1 MNLRD
6 LELPDPQRDVASRF
20 LELCLADPRIV
31 AAFIGGSHA
40 RGQADEYSDLDLYF
54 VTTDEAYEDFVTD
67 KARFAHQLGRL
78 LFLEDFGEVH
88 GSLFVHENGTE
99 GEFWFG
105 RQSDFQAICRGPYTV
120 LFDRLDLL
128 EGGEFPAPAADHERQ
143 LEVLRR
149 QIDWFWHELSH
160 FIKAMG
166 RRQWWFAYGQ
176 VEAMR
181 RMCVMLARLD
191 HDFTDT
197 AAVESEP
204 YFKSR
209 SRCRWPSCNL
219 SEARVARSNGRRC
232 FKRAEP
238 CASIIGL
245 WLPHWRRPT
254 ASPIRS
260 SLNNS
265 CGLSC
270 CGLNHEVVQDAARI
284 APVVLASTR
293 SEGAQGGY
301 RS

>member
-1 MNLRD
+1 MASGFVARSHHGPPTGFRKAMMNLRD
-6 LELPDPQRDVASRF
+6 LKLPDPQRDVASRF

-105 RQSDFQAICRGPYTV
+105 RQSDFQAICSGPYTV

-204 YFKSR
+204 YFKIEESLPVAVLQPFR
-209 SRCRWPSCNL
+209 STCCEVEREALLQAGRTLCEYYRAVAPALAKAHGIAYSIELEQLMWPQL
-219 SEARVARSNGRRC
+219 LR
-232 FKRAEP
+232 FEP
-238 CASIIGL
+238 
-245 WLPHWRRPT
+245 
-254 ASPIRS
+254 
-260 SLNNS
+260 
-265 CGLSC
+265 
-270 CGLNHEVVQDAARI
+270 
-284 APVVLASTR
+284 
-293 SEGAQGGY
+293 
-301 RS
+301 

>member
-1 MNLRD
+1 MD
-6 LELPDPQRDVASRF
+6 
-20 LELCLADPRIV
+20 
-31 AAFIGGSHA
+31 
-40 RGQADEYSDLDLYF
+40 YSDLDLYF

-99 GEFWFG
+99 GEFCFG
-105 RQSDFQAICRGPYTV
+105 RQSDFQAICSGPYTV

-204 YFKSR
+204 YFKIGVAAGGRPATFPKHVLRGRTGGAASSGQNPVR
-209 SRCRWPSCNL
+209 VL
-219 SEARVARSNGRRC
+219 SGCGPRLGEGPRHRLFGR
-232 FKRAEP
+232 A
-238 CASIIGL
+238 
-245 WLPHWRRPT
+245 
-254 ASPIRS
+254 
-260 SLNNS
+260 
-265 CGLSC
+265 
-270 CGLNHEVVQDAARI
+270 
-284 APVVLASTR
+284 
-293 SEGAQGGY
+293 
-301 RS
+301 